1 MTLNSNEPLIRQRF
15 EEAASLTRLAQ
26 EQLAP
31 RIAAAA
37 DAIVAAYRNG
47 GGVFLF
53 GNGGSAADAQH
64 MAGELVGRFLKNRRA
79 LKAEA
84 LTVNSSVLT
93 ALANDFGY
101 QSVFARQLEANAKSG
116 DVAVALSTSG
126 NAPSV
131 IAAMKQA
138 KAMGLTTIA
147 LTGRG
152 GGQCAALADILL
164 DIPSDQ
170 TPRIQE
176 VSTIVYHVLCELVE
190 AQAGAA
196 DLPGVR

>member
-1 MTLNSNEPLIRQRF
+1 MNCDERIIRQRF
-15 EEAASLTRLAQ
+15 EESAALARLTPEHLAT
-26 EQLAP
+26 

-37 DAIVAAYRNG
+37 DAIIAAYRSG

-116 DVAVALSTSG
+116 DVAIALSTSG

-152 GGQCAALADILL
+152 GGQSAALADILL
-164 DIPSDQ
+164 DVPSDQ
-170 TPRIQE
+170 TPRVQE
-176 VSTIVYHVLCELVE
+176 VSTVIYHVICELVE
-190 AQAGAA
+190 SALA
-196 DLPGVR
+196 VS